1 MRYTLRSLSRS
12 RIYALAAILTIALGV
27 GANAAVFRVIFGV
40 LIQPLPFRDPSRLM
54 RLWESHPVLPQLQVT
69 VPDFEDWRA
78 RTHSFDQMAAHT
90 ASAMN
95 NVTLL
100 GQGDAEYVQATMA
113 SHDLFSTMGIQPLLG
128 REFNADEERTK
139 QQVGLI
145 SENLWRRKFGA
156 DANVIGRQIQLETQ
170 SFTVIGV
177 VPQRQ
182 AFPAWADFWMP
193 LSLIGP
199 DYQNRRKYHPLEVI
213 ARLKPGVDAAH
224 AQTDIQSVAQQ
235 LAQEH
240 GDTNGNIGASAIPLA
255 LEITANVR
263 PSLLLVWAAVGLVLL
278 IACAN
283 LAHLF
288 LARMLERR
296 GEMAIRESLGAT
308 RWHLVRQVLSE
319 SLLLAG
325 IGGAIGAGLAVW
337 MGELLRKLAQDRI
350 PRMDEADFSGPVWL
364 FTIAIAL
371 VCGLLFGLPACWQVK
386 SATGGR
392 TVARRRSR
400 LGSALM
406 AAEVALAFV
415 VLTGAALLAR
425 SFATLLNQ
433 DPGFRAENVLA
444 VEVPLPA
451 SIYSDGQADQFF
463 SAQLIPAVRA
473 LPGVTDVATTNAP
486 PMSLLPTEHSRWATR
501 FGIEGR
507 TPNSGQF
514 PVTQIRFVTPEY
526 FGVLGIPLKRG
537 RFLAKED
544 NGKSRYV
551 VNETFA
557 RRFFPDQDPT
567 GKRLALGVMDPQQ
580 SLFDIVG
587 VVGDTRNFGLDQD
600 VEPAIYSTGS
610 GPGTLLIKT
619 AGNPAQLEALIRDEV
634 RRLDPRV
641 VVTHA
646 RPLEQDVADSLAKR
660 RFALTLLGIFGALAA
675 LLTAAGIYGLL
686 AYSVNARVREFGVR
700 AAVGASPGDLVA
712 MILRE
717 AATLTLP
724 GLAAGVLGSLLF
736 AKFMKGLVYGLSP
749 EDPWSILGAG
759 AFLALLV
766 LLSAWLPARRA
777 AGVTL
782 NTALKT
788 E

>member
-1 MRYTLRSLSRS
+1 MLRSLSRS
-12 RIYALAAILTIALGV
+12 RIYALAAIVTIALGV
-27 GANAAVFRVIFGV
+27 GANAAVFRVIYGV
-40 LIQPLPFRDPSRLM
+40 LLQPLPFRDASRLV
-54 RLWESHPVLPQLQVT
+54 RLWETHPALPQLQVT
-69 VPDFEDWRA
+69 VPDLEDWRA

-95 NVTLL
+95 NITML
-100 GQGDAEYVQATMA
+100 GQGDAEMVHATMA

-128 REFNADEERTK
+128 REFNAEEERTK
-139 QQVGLI
+139 QQVGLL

-156 DANVIGRQIQLETQ
+156 DPNVIGRQVQLETQ
-170 SFTVIGV
+170 SFTIIGV

-199 DYQNRRKYHPLEVI
+199 DYRNRRKYHPLEVI

-224 AQTDIQSVAQQ
+224 AEADVQNVAQR
-235 LAQEH
+235 LTHEH

-255 LEITANVR
+255 LEITGNVR
-263 PSLLLVWAAVGLVLL
+263 PSLLLVWATVGLVLL

-288 LARMLERR
+288 LARMLERG

-308 RWHLVRQVLSE
+308 RWHLIRQVLSE

-325 IGGAIGAGLAVW
+325 IGGAAGAGLAVW
-337 MGELLRKLAQDRI
+337 MGDLLHKLAQDQI
-350 PRMDEADFSGPVWL
+350 PRMDEADFGGPVWL
-364 FTIAIAL
+364 FTLAIAL
-371 VCGLLFGLPACWQVK
+371 VCGLLFGLPACWRVK
-386 SATGGR
+386 SAIGGR
-392 TVARRRSR
+392 TVTRRRSR
-400 LGSALM
+400 LGSVLM

-425 SFATLLNQ
+425 SFATLLNEG
-433 DPGFRAENVLA
+433 PGFRAENVLA

-451 SIYSDGQADQFF
+451 SLYNDEQAGQFF
-463 SAQLIPAVRA
+463 ATRLIPAVRA
-473 LPGVTDVATTNAP
+473 LPGVKDVAITNAP
-486 PMSLLPTEHSRWATR
+486 PMNPPAERSRWATR

-507 TPNSGQF
+507 PPDSGQF

-526 FGVLGIPLKRG
+526 FGVLGIPLKSG
-537 RFLAKED
+537 RLLAKED
-544 NGKSRYV
+544 NGKSRWV

-557 RRFFPDQDPT
+557 RRFFSGQDPS
-567 GKRLALGVMDPQQ
+567 GKRLILGVMDPQPG
-580 SLFDIVG
+580 LFEIVG

-600 VEPAIYSTGS
+600 VEPTIYSTGS
-610 GPGTLLIKT
+610 GAGTLLIKT
-619 AGNPAQLEALIRDEV
+619 EGNPAPLEASIRDEV
-634 RRLDPRV
+634 RRLDLRV
-641 VVTHA
+641 VVRHA
-646 RPLEQDVADSLAKR
+646 RPLEQDVADSLARR

-686 AYSVNARVREFGVR
+686 AYSVGARVREFGVR
-700 AAVGASPGDLVA
+700 AAVGASPGDLAA

-717 AATLTLP
+717 AAALTLP
-724 GLAAGVLGSLLF
+724 GLAAGILASLLF
-736 AKFMKGLVYGLSP
+736 ARFMKSLLYGLSP
-749 EDPWSILGAG
+749 EDPWSIVSAG
-759 AFLALLV
+759 AFLALLTV
-766 LLSAWLPARRA
+766 VSAWLPARRA
-777 AGVTL
+777 AGVAL